1 MKKTSKILAL
11 ALVAVMLLT
20 SLMVIPA
27 SAAETTHKL
36 DVTTLSATADKEVL
50 AEGAFDDYFTIS
62 GKVTKRWSSSKGVYA
77 VELEKKSGG
86 AIEFTTTGKAKV
98 TVSFS
103 STGGSNESTL
113 VVVDGNGANVGDV
126 ASVVGT
132 TATTVT
138 YELATVGTYKVVC
151 PSTERNTRVMSVEV
165 VEEGSSAP
173 APQTQTNKFDV
184 TTLSAA
190 ADKEA
195 IEGAYDEYFTITGSA
210 TKRWSESKGVYA
222 VEINKNSTG
231 AIEFT
236 TTGKAKV
243 TVSFSSTGGSNE
255 STLVVVDANGANVGE
270 VASVVGTTA
279 TTVTYELATVG
290 TYKVVAPSSA
300 RGTRVMSVE
309 VVTEI
314 PATGDCEHEGGTATC
329 KDLAVCTKCG
339 QSYGALLSHTGGTAT
354 CKDLAV
360 CEVCGES
367 YGKLADHKG
376 GEATCVAKAVCEVCG
391 ESYGELGDHTLTFTT
406 TIPTAE
412 LKGKTTAA
420 CVLCDY
426 TFESGEV
433 GIMTGGE
440 YILDASALDGI
451 GQYTLFD
458 GEVKV
463 VEGLFACHLSY
474 KYRTDDGRENK
485 DTYIDWDGAT
495 HRMNF
500 GGTSELLNNGEGDS
514 AVKNGGLKN
523 FIQITT
529 TGETTITIY
538 WCAAGDGRQMG
549 VYSFDGQLEVA
560 TNETSV
566 KNGLYRSE
574 LTVPAGTWL
583 IGGYVPEGASAGGNY
598 VNRIVV
604 DVHEHEWK
612 DATCE
617 EPKHCDCGA
626 EEGEALGHKW
636 TDATCTAPKTCSVCG
651 ETEGEALGHTW
662 TDATCTT
669 PKTCSACGATEGDGL
684 GHDYDR
690 GTCVECGGV
699 DPEYTIWNRIIDAI
713 MAFIQKIL
721 GFFKKA

>member
-1 MKKTSKILAL
+1 
-11 ALVAVMLLT
+11 
-20 SLMVIPA
+20 
-27 SAAETTHKL
+27 
-36 DVTTLSATADKEVL
+36 
-50 AEGAFDDYFTIS
+50 
-62 GKVTKRWSSSKGVYA
+62 
-77 VELEKKSGG
+77 
-86 AIEFTTTGKAKV
+86 
-98 TVSFS
+98 
-103 STGGSNESTL
+103 
-113 VVVDGNGANVGDV
+113 
-126 ASVVGT
+126 
-132 TATTVT
+132 
-138 YELATVGTYKVVC
+138 
-151 PSTERNTRVMSVEV
+151 
-165 VEEGSSAP
+165 
-173 APQTQTNKFDV
+173 
-184 TTLSAA
+184 
-190 ADKEA
+190 
-195 IEGAYDEYFTITGSA
+195 
-210 TKRWSESKGVYA
+210 
-222 VEINKNSTG
+222 
-231 AIEFT
+231 
-236 TTGKAKV
+236 
-243 TVSFSSTGGSNE
+243 
-255 STLVVVDANGANVGE
+255 
-270 VASVVGTTA
+270 
-279 TTVTYELATVG
+279 
-290 TYKVVAPSSA
+290 
-300 RGTRVMSVE
+300 MSVE

-314 PATGDCEHEGGTATC
+314 PAAGDCEHEGGTATC

-339 QSYGALLSHTGGTAT
+339 ESYGALLSHTGGTAT

-360 CEVCGES
+360 CEACGES

-391 ESYGELGDHTLTFTT
+391 ESYGELGNHTLTFTT

-420 CVLCDY
+420 CALCDY

-440 YILDASALDGI
+440 YVLDASALDGI
-451 GQYTLFD
+451 AQYTLFD

-474 KYRTDDGRENK
+474 KYRTDDGRESK

-566 KNGLYRSE
+566 KNGYYRSE

-583 IGGYVPEGASAGGNY
+583 IGGYVPEGASSGGNY

-604 DVHEHEWK
+604 DVHEHEWH

-713 MAFIQKIL
+713 MAFIQRIL